1 MKKFISIVALSM
13 ITSLNAL
20 AEEKGHLVSVETT
33 KIEQVSPT
41 IWLPGNVVSRMNS
54 PISAEQMGQLLW
66 IEEIGT
72 QVKKGQLIAKID
84 NRHLKLQLAR
94 QQAQVKQHEADV
106 VYLTSQKKR
115 LSTLRQKNNTAISE
129 LERVTKD
136 LTIAEAEVT
145 ALKLLV
151 EQTELAITKS
161 NIEAPFDG
169 NISERFAHI
178 GELITVGRPL
188 VQLVNTQDLDVQ
200 VAAPISIAPY
210 LTTNTKVMVKWH
222 DKLVELPIRTWS
234 KAGNRSSRTFDVRLA
249 AQDLNLLP
257 GSAVTVSLPKQKVSE
272 ATLVPRDA
280 LVLREKETFVLTI
293 DDESMA
299 RKVPVMVGQGVGN
312 WISVIGAISS
322 GEEVIVR
329 GGERVQN
336 GQKVRIGDK
345 LLAQN

>member
-1 MKKFISIVALSM
+1 M
-13 ITSLNAL
+13 
-20 AEEKGHLVSVETT
+20 
-33 KIEQVSPT
+33 
-41 IWLPGNVVSRMNS
+41 
-54 PISAEQMGQLLW
+54 
-66 IEEIGT
+66 
-72 QVKKGQLIAKID
+72 
-84 NRHLKLQLAR
+84 
-94 QQAQVKQHEADV
+94 

-136 LTIAEAEVT
+136 LTVAEAEVT
-145 ALKLLV
+145 ALELLV
-151 EQTELAITKS
+151 KQTELAITKS

-210 LTTNTKVMVKWH
+210 LTTNTKVMVKWN

-234 KAGNRSSRTFDVRLA
+234 KAGDRASRTFDVRLIA
-249 AQDLNLLP
+249 RDLNLLP
-257 GSAVTVSLPKQKVSE
+257 GSAVTVSLPKQKVTE

-280 LVLREKETFVLTI
+280 LVLRERETFVLTI
-293 DDESMA
+293 NEENLEK
-299 RKVPVMVGQGVGN
+299 KVPVMVGQGVGD
-312 WISVIGAISS
+312 WISVVGAISR
-322 GEEVIVR
+322 GEEGIIR
-329 GGERVQN
+329 GGERIQD
-336 GQKVRIGDK
+336 GQKVRLGDK